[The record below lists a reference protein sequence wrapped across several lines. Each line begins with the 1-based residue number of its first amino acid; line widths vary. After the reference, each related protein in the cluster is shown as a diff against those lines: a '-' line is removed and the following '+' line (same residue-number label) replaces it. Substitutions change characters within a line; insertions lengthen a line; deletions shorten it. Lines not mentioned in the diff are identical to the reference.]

1 MVVDAEMERM
11 KKFADF
17 LRPEDKVVFEDMM
30 NQCKIYASYA
40 STMASPVKEV
50 PLMMSI
56 LFAQHKLLSKHEK
69 QLSAMNLQENK
80 PELSSVEKL
89 KGQRQLEG
97 DSAGVAEVAAN
108 YG

>member
-1 MVVDAEMERM
+1 MGRTIPAWRQVVNSEMDRM

-56 LFAQHKLLSKHEK
+56 LFAQHKMLWKHEK
-69 QLSAMNLQENK
+69 QLRGPEK
-80 PELSSVEKL
+80 PTPGPQKSLDEPSPK
-89 KGQRQLEG
+89 
-97 DSAGVAEVAAN
+97 
-108 YG
+108 